1 MAVTSGFYN
10 SVSGD
15 RKYNALQMSS
25 IFDGIIEDGVYSTI
39 GDHFS
44 VTAGTGNTVIV
55 GTGRAWFNHTWTLND
70 ADYPVTLEPSEVVLN
85 RYDAIVIEVNGS
97 NAVRGNS
104 IKVIKGTPGSS
115 PSKPSLAKGDSNIW
129 QHPLAYVYVPAGSS
143 SISQS
148 NIEYVVGKSECP
160 FVVAAVQSVNIDA
173 LVAQWQDEFDTWF
186 DNLEYQ
192 LSGDVAGNLQ
202 NQINQKADEAN
213 IIDDPDDL
221 LANQATGMIAG
232 AKAVS
237 ELIGDI
243 KAARAFSSSE
253 IDTGETWVDGKR
265 IYRRT
270 YITTETISPSST
282 VTIPMSL
289 VGIVDTLWIDT
300 QNSYIRTVDGGQSF
314 PLPLPRYSRTE
325 ENYVGVWCNSAGI
338 RIFSDS
344 GWNQQWEKC
353 VTVRYTKV

>member
-25 IFDGIIEDGVYSTI
+25 IFDGIIEDGVYNTI

-104 IKVIKGTPGSS
+104 IKAIKGTPGSS
-115 PSKPSLAKGDSNIW
+115 PSKPSLANGDSNIW

-143 SISQS
+143 SILQS

-173 LVAQWQDEFDTWF
+173 LVAQWQDEFDSWF
-186 DNLEYQ
+186 DNLETQ

-202 NQINQKADEAN
+202 NQINQKVDKSKV
-213 IIDDPDDL
+213 IDDPDALLLVEQEGFVAGGKATAKLLDNRIEKYSISASAPVKTGRKFLGRDEWFILINVGTLPNASIKTVTLPITPYYYYFDPSHSFAYGPASSYPIPYVDL
-221 LANQATGMIAG
+221 EGTKNSIN
-232 AKAVS
+232 V
-237 ELIGDI
+237 
-243 KAARAFSSSE
+243 R
-253 IDTGETWVDGKR
+253 IDNSGKR
-265 IYRRT
+265 LVLSTATNWST
-270 YITTETISPSST
+270 YSA
-282 VTIPMSL
+282 L
-289 VGIVDTLWIDT
+289 VGIL
-300 QNSYIRTVDGGQSF
+300 Y
-314 PLPLPRYSRTE
+314 TE
-325 ENYVGVWCNSAGI
+325 N
-338 RIFSDS
+338 
-344 GWNQQWEKC
+344 
-353 VTVRYTKV
+353 

>member
-202 NQINQKADEAN
+202 NQINQKADKAN
-213 IIDDPDDL
+213 IIDDADDL

-237 ELIGDI
+237 ELIG
-243 KAARAFSSSE
+243 KKVE
-253 IDTGETWVDGKR
+253 K
-265 IYRRT
+265 
-270 YITTETISPSST
+270 T
-282 VTIPMSL
+282 VTGTTSQYGNLTSDILASEYYVESVKSTSGIICIPYTTANGYWAFNVRAS
-289 VGIVDTLWIDT
+289 GTFDS
-300 QNSYIRTVDGGQSF
+300 Q
-314 PLPLPRYSRTE
+314 P
-325 ENYVGVWCNSAGI
+325 GVQVIATALCYKIS
-338 RIFSDS
+338 
-344 GWNQQWEKC
+344 
-353 VTVRYTKV
+353 

>member
-115 PSKPSLAKGDSNIW
+115 PSKPSLAKGDNNIW

-160 FVVAAVQSVNIDA
+160 FVVAAVQSVNIDS

-202 NQINQKADEAN
+202 NQINQKVDKSN
-213 IIDDPDDL
+213 VIDNLEDL
-221 LANQATGMIAG
+221 VANQASGMIAG
-232 AKAVS
+232 AKAVA
-237 ELIGDI
+237 ELNGNMPEYYNADLDYCIRFPGTKTQI
-243 KAARAFSSSE
+243 CY
-253 IDTGETWVDGKR
+253 G
-265 IYRRT
+265 
-270 YITTETISPSST
+270 T
-282 VTIPMSL
+282 VTCDMNLGQNGAGYTGSTSVNHPYCKPFSALSSL
-289 VGIVDTLWIDT
+289 VLDNAANDWFWII
-300 QNSYIRTVDGGQSF
+300 NKVSS
-314 PLPLPRYSRTE
+314 
-325 ENYVGVWCNSAGI
+325 NSAIQSITFANFTQYSNRQAHVNYIAMGKY
-338 RIFSDS
+338 S
-344 GWNQQWEKC
+344 E
-353 VTVRYTKV
+353 

>member
-10 SVSGD
+10 SVGGD
-15 RKYNALQMSS
+15 RKYNASQMSS

-70 ADYPVTLEPSEVVLN
+70 ADYPVTLEPSEVILN
-85 RYDAIVIEVNGS
+85 RYDAIVIDVNGS

-104 IKVIKGTPGSS
+104 IKAIKGTPGSS
-115 PSKPSLAKGDSNIW
+115 PSKPSLAKGDNDIW
-129 QHPLAYVYVPAGSS
+129 QHPLAYVYRPAGSS

-160 FVVAAVQSVNIDA
+160 FVVAAVQSVNIDS

-202 NQINQKADEAN
+202 NQINQKVDKSN
-213 IIDDPDDL
+213 VIDNLEDL
-221 LANQATGMIAG
+221 VANQASGMIAG
-232 AKAVS
+232 AKAVA
-237 ELIGDI
+237 ELIGNLPEEEDGYI
-243 KAARAFSSSE
+243 KFPNGTLIQWGVAHFPS
-253 IDTGETWVDGKR
+253 GK
-265 IYRRT
+265 T
-270 YITTETISPSST
+270 S
-282 VTIPMSL
+282 
-289 VGIVDTLWIDT
+289 DTLTVSLPIAFLDSAYT
-300 QNSYIRTVDGGQSF
+300 VLLAKSSNGHTYTNLVEANETGNSEKTSNSF
-314 PLPLPRYSRTE
+314 KVTGYFNTT
-325 ENYVGVWCNSAGI
+325 NYNKSFNWQAIGHW
-338 RIFSDS
+338 
-344 GWNQQWEKC
+344 K
-353 VTVRYTKV
+353 